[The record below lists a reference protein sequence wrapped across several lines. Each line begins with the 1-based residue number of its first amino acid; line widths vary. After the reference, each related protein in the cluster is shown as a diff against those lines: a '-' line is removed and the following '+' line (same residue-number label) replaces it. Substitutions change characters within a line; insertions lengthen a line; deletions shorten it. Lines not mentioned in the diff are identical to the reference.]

1 MPVHDG
7 AVDLAGELSPS
18 LRPGGPPA
26 FGREA
31 PPAFG
36 REAPPAFGR
45 EAPPAFGRE
54 APQPSAGRPP
64 SRIRR
69 AETPLRLS
77 SEWIEIVTNIGAGR
91 AAPTVTFED

>member
-18 LRPGGPPA
+18 LRPGG
-26 FGREA
+26 
-31 PPAFG
+31 
-36 REAPPAFGR
+36 
-45 EAPPAFGRE
+45 
-54 APQPSAGRPP
+54 PP